1 MSGFLSLGTTACGP
15 IHFAVSLSWA
25 PWDTEQQP
33 APTLQGQQH
42 RSRVAMTSN
51 VCRCHECPLWG
62 ADSPQLRSTDLKS
75 DFSFLIWQKGL
86 GSSQGNPRLPP
97 RGLLKST
104 QQHQAPSGARHGSEC
119 QDFQQLPLELGA
131 EGDEGPCSQH
141 VTCHGTGSIQGY
153 GSCRGDHG

>member
-1 MSGFLSLGTTACGP
+1 MSLTFGLIGLLMSGFLGLGTTAYGP
-15 IHFAVSLSWA
+15 IHFAASLSWA

-51 VCRCHECPLWG
+51 VCRCHKCPLWG

-97 RGLLKST
+97 WGLLKST
-104 QQHQAPSGARHGSEC
+104 QQHRAPSGARHGSEC
-119 QDFQQLPLELGA
+119 QDAVNARTSSSFRWSWGRREMKAPVV
-131 EGDEGPCSQH
+131 SM
-141 VTCHGTGSIQGY
+141 
-153 GSCRGDHG
+153 